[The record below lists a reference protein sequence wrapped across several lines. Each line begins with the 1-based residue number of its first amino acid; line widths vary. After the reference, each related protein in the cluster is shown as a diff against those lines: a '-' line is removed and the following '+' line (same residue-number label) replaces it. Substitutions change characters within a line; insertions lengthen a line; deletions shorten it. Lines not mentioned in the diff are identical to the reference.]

1 MSEGIM
7 VAAAAAL
14 IAVVGLMAAHRGWL
28 DEAERE
34 PVDTY
39 TI

>member
-1 MSEGIM
+1 MI
-7 VAAAAAL
+7 AAAAL
-14 IAVVGLMAAHRGWL
+14 IAVAGLLAAHRGWL
-28 DEAERE
+28 DDSTRE